1 MSLYFRNLSITEKR
15 VEEDYYSEKL
25 KKSIKYKKPKVT
37 TKVLYENKWVG
48 NIGDL
53 YDKIKFITEE
63 HGSHLYGK
71 GHTLTIKVEP
81 EIDY

>member
-37 TKVLYENKWVG
+37 TKVIHAEEY
-48 NIGDL
+48 IGDL
-53 YDKIKFITEE
+53 SDLYDTIKFFTEK
-63 HGSHLYGK
+63 HGIYRPLDV
-71 GHTLTIKVEP
+71 KVEP
-81 EIDY
+81 YIEF